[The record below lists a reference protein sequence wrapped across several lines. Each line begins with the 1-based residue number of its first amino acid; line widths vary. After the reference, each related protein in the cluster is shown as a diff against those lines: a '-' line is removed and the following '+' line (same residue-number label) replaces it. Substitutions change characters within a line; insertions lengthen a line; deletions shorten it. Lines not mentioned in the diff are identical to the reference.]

1 MITRNKVISQAVND
15 CMKELYSLVQPSIEW
30 DEFKKECEIY
40 SKSHKEWEEYHFAFE
55 LRNENPENWEKYK
68 KLYEN
73 LDWEGKSITEC
84 IGPKPY
90 DFYYIPKEIM
100 KEICDSYIYAYRLD
114 QQQELLDTIEILKNY
129 CRVPI
134 VEKYIEG
141 ENGNPGYRGYEH
153 LDNLEKEIQKYLKE
167 NFAFIS
173 DESLE
178 EINLHSNGLQ
188 NKFFE
193 FLDKAGKFFNW
204 NRDVSTFNI
213 NVYLGASP
221 CSNKQTVI
229 DNWKIYRNRDIEIDE
244 SKYKDDDDYI

>member
-30 DEFKKECEIY
+30 KEFKKECEIY
-40 SKSHKEWEEYHFAFE
+40 SKSHKEWEEYHFAFN
-55 LRNENPENWEKYK
+55 LKAENPENWEKYR

-129 CRVPI
+129 CKEPI

-141 ENGNPGYRGYEH
+141 ENGSPGYRGYEH
-153 LDNLEKEIQKYLKE
+153 LDNLEKEINKIIDDE
-167 NFAFIS
+167 DIS
-173 DESLE
+173 QL
-178 EINLHSNGLQ
+178 IQ
-188 NKFFE
+188 NKFFK
-193 FLDKAGKFFNW
+193 FLDMAGKFYNW

>member
-1 MITRNKVISQAVND
+1 MITRNKVISQAINS

-30 DEFKKECEIY
+30 EEFKKECEIY
-40 SKSHKEWEEYHFAFE
+40 SKSHKEWEEYNSAFK

-84 IGPKPY
+84 IGPKPC
-90 DFYYIPKEIM
+90 DFYYLPKEIM

-114 QQQELLDTIEILKNY
+114 QQQELLDPIEVLKNY
-129 CRVPI
+129 CKEPI

-141 ENGNPGYRGYEH
+141 ENGSPGYRGYEH
-153 LDNLEKEIQKYLKE
+153 PDNLEKEIKKVLSIMNCDDLSEQVC
-167 NFAFIS
+167 
-173 DESLE
+173 
-178 EINLHSNGLQ
+178 
-188 NKFFE
+188 NKFFK
-193 FLDKAGKFFNW
+193 FLDMAGSFFNW
-204 NRDVSTFNI
+204 NKDVSTFNI

-229 DNWKIYRNRDIEIDE
+229 DNWKIYRNQDIEIDE

>member
-1 MITRNKVISQAVND
+1 MITRRDVLSQAATD
-15 CMKELYSLVQPSIEW
+15 CMKELYSLVQPSVEW
-30 DEFKKECEIY
+30 NEFKKECEIY
-40 SKSHKEWEEYHFAFE
+40 SKSHKEWEEYHFAFK

-84 IGPKPY
+84 IGPKPC
-90 DFYYIPKEIM
+90 DFYYLPKEIM

-114 QQQELLDTIEILKNY
+114 QQQELLDTIEVLKNY
-129 CRVPI
+129 CKEPI

-141 ENGNPGYRGYEH
+141 ENGSPGYRGYEH
-153 LDNLEKEIQKYLKE
+153 PDNLEKEIKKVLSIMNCDDLSEQVC
-167 NFAFIS
+167 
-173 DESLE
+173 
-178 EINLHSNGLQ
+178 
-188 NKFFE
+188 NKFFK
-193 FLDKAGKFFNW
+193 FLDMAGSFFNW
-204 NRDVSTFNI
+204 NKDVSTFNI

-229 DNWKIYRNRDIEIDE
+229 DNWKIYRNQDIEIDE